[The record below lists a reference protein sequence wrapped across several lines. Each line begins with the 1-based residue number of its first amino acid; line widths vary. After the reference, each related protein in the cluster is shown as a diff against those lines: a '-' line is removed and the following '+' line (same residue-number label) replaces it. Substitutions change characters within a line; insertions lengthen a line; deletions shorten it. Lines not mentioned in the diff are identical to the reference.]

1 MMKSATFLSML
12 TLVFAVS
19 VCAAAGQSLQP
30 GDPDQAGFEL
40 SRRMD
45 TTRDGFV
52 SRDEWERFFTDHDK
66 DNDGQLSLEE
76 LRLSLRVDEEE
87 VDDADHGRLAA
98 FERLDAN
105 TSDLIEPE
113 EWPGKAVDFQY
124 IDSNRDGVLSRE
136 EFLSRKARWWNER
149 FENLDLN
156 GDGIITRSEWLDST
170 SVFDRL
176 DRNRNGVLDRRE
188 FYNPR

>member
-1 MMKSATFLSML
+1 MAD
-12 TLVFAVS
+12 
-19 VCAAAGQSLQP
+19 GY
-30 GDPDQAGFEL
+30 D
-40 SRRMD
+40 
-45 TTRDGFV
+45 RDGFV

-105 TSDLIEPE
+105 TSDLIERGMA
-113 EWPGKAVDFQY
+113 GKAVDFQY

>member
-1 MMKSATFLSML
+1 MKSATFLSML

-40 SRRMD
+40 SWRMD

-105 TSDLIEPE
+105 TSERALCHTMHRSCHQTAFRAEC
-113 EWPGKAVDFQY
+113 W
-124 IDSNRDGVLSRE
+124 
-136 EFLSRKARWWNER
+136 AR
-149 FENLDLN
+149 LMQLA
-156 GDGIITRSEWLDST
+156 T
-170 SVFDRL
+170 
-176 DRNRNGVLDRRE
+176 
-188 FYNPR
+188 